1 VVDYGHLAR
10 GNRQNGPSKESL
22 MTDEE
27 EKQIEID
34 YEIERKMML

>member
-1 VVDYGHLAR
+1 
-10 GNRQNGPSKESL
+10 